1 MFKRIKN
8 PEPLGYKD
16 VSAFRLFGFYSFLEH
31 VLALPVNVTY
41 FYTQTNF
48 IEK

>member
-1 MFKRIKN
+1 MQN
-8 PEPLGYKD
+8 PEALGYKD
-16 VSAFRLFGFYSFLEH
+16 DSAFRLFGFSSFLEH

-48 IEK
+48 IAK